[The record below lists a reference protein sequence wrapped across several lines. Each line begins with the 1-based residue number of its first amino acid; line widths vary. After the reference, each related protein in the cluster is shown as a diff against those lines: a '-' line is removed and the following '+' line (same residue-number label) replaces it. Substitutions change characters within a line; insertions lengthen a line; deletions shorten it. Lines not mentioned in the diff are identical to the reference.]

1 MGFFKQLDIEIQNIR
16 NTITWRRK
24 QEQLEMF
31 PITEDQKACNA
42 NVKACNAAFDS
53 IWAIMESWKHPVD
66 HTKQL
71 SLFPVGNYEAWQM
84 MVDREG
90 K

>member
-1 MGFFKQLDIEIQNIR
+1 MGFFKQLDIEIQNMRDAIA
-16 NTITWRRK
+16 RK
-24 QEQLEMF
+24 RKPEQLELF
-31 PITEDQKACNA
+31 PITPDQKACNA

-53 IWAIMESWKHPVD
+53 IWAIMESWNHPVD
-66 HTKQL
+66 HSKQL